1 VHRAPLARLVGF
13 GCHESPLSPILR
25 RVDARVAVLASGA
38 GTNLQ
43 ALLDDPVVGPAV
55 VLVASD
61 RAGAGALTRARSAGI
76 GAVHIDPSAHDSR
89 DAHDRTLVDLLRAEG
104 IDGVCLAGYMRI
116 LGPAVVREFRNRIL
130 NVHPSLLPAF
140 PGAHAVRD
148 ALAWGVRV
156 TGCTVHLVD
165 EEVDH
170 GPIVAQEAVPVL
182 DGDDEAS
189 LHARIQEAEHR
200 LYPQAA
206 GALVEGRLRVD
217 GRRVRTEERVP

>member
-1 VHRAPLARLVGF
+1 
-13 GCHESPLSPILR
+13 
-25 RVDARVAVLASGA
+25 VDARAAVLASGA

-55 VLVASD
+55 VLVVSD
-61 RAGAGALTRARSAGI
+61 RPTAGALDRARAAGI
-76 GAVHIDPSAHDSR
+76 RAVHLDPAEHGSGQAHDL
-89 DAHDRTLVDLLRAEG
+89 ALVDLLRSER
-104 IDGVCLAGYMRI
+104 IDALCLAGYMRI
-116 LGPAVVREFRNRIL
+116 LGLEMIRAFPNRIL

-156 TGCTVHLVD
+156 TGCTVHIVD

-170 GPIVAQEAVPVL
+170 GPIVAQEPVPIL

-200 LYPQAA
+200 LYPRAVR
-206 GALVEGRLRVD
+206 ALVEGRLRVD